1 MKISAVIIT
10 KNEEANIGRCLESL
24 VGLTDQIIVVD
35 SFSTD
40 KTQEI
45 CEKHHVEFVQHE
57 FKDYSDSKNFG
68 NELAVHEWIFSIDA
82 DEEVSKE
89 LKQSILKAV
98 QQNTDNVYLINRLT
112 NYCGSWIKHC
122 GWYPDAK
129 TRLWKKG
136 NNKWTGTIHETL
148 SSSQPIVP
156 LKGDLLHYSYPN
168 LTFHIKKVNHFTDF
182 MAAEMY
188 AKGKESSTF
197 KMLFSPPFKFLK
209 KYIIQL
215 GFLDGYAGF
224 TVSVMSAYYVFLK
237 YAKLKELNNKN

>member
-10 KNEEANIGRCLESL
+10 KNEEANIDRCLNSL
-24 VGLTDQIIVVD
+24 QGLADQIIVVD

-40 KTQEI
+40 DTEAI
-45 CEKHHVEFVQHE
+45 CKKYAVDFVQHP

-68 NELAVHEWIFSIDA
+68 NNLAKNDWIFSIDA
-82 DEEVSKE
+82 DEEVSVE
-89 LKQSILKAV
+89 LKKSILAV
-98 QQNTDNVYLINRLT
+98 VKKGDDAVYLVNRLT

-129 TRLWKKG
+129 TRLWKRG
-136 NNKWTGTIHETL
+136 TSKWTGTIHETL
-148 SSSQPIVP
+148 SSTHPIVP
-156 LKGDLLHYSYPN
+156 IKGDLLHYSYPN
-168 LTFHIKKVNHFTDF
+168 LTFHVNKVNHFTDF

-188 AKGKESSTF
+188 AKRKKSSTI
-197 KMLFSPPFKFLK
+197 KMLVSPPFKFVK
-209 KYIIQL
+209 KYFFQL

-237 YAKLKELNNKN
+237 YAKLKELNNKS